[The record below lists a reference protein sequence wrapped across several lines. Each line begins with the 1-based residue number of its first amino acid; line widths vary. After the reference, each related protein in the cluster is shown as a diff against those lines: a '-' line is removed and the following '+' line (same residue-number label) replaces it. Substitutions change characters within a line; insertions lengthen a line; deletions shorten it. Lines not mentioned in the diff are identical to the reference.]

1 MSKWTEDIIETL
13 KTYSSPYVT
22 AERRPLSLT
31 DIRKRIILTRNP
43 KKNLRDITDGDK
55 PTYKMI
61 KSAMYALIDK
71 EMEMDEE
78 DRTIRYTTSEKGYKG
93 DYYYNGGIST
103 AELRFL
109 IDSVL
114 SSNLFSNAQAKDLS
128 YRIQKMAGIHQSSMT
143 SYIGSFGDAGRDK
156 GLATMVNLE
165 LIQSAID
172 QRRRISFVLNTFA
185 VEGNKVKLKPVEN
198 RGRIKKKVNPHYIK
212 MINGKYYLIGTYGDK
227 VDRQTKTYSHRID
240 LMSDIEVVEAEI
252 APSGRNL
259 SANESALSRSEYQLM
274 HPHMFSGPMSHFQ
287 LKVKPDEFT
296 QIVDWFGNNLMI
308 ISQQSD
314 QNPYITVVVTAA
326 KDAMRYWLLQYGES
340 VEAINLDEKFAA
352 EMKEAAE
359 RIYQKYGR

>member
-1 MSKWTEDIIETL
+1 M
-13 KTYSSPYVT
+13 
-22 AERRPLSLT
+22 
-31 DIRKRIILTRNP
+31 
-43 KKNLRDITDGDK
+43 
-55 PTYKMI
+55 
-61 KSAMYALIDK
+61 
-71 EMEMDEE
+71 
-78 DRTIRYTTSEKGYKG
+78 
-93 DYYYNGGIST
+93 
-103 AELRFL
+103 
-109 IDSVL
+109 
-114 SSNLFSNAQAKDLS
+114 
-128 YRIQKMAGIHQSSMT
+128 
-143 SYIGSFGDAGRDK
+143 
-156 GLATMVNLE
+156 
-165 LIQSAID
+165 
-172 QRRRISFVLNTFA
+172 
-185 VEGNKVKLKPVEN
+185 
-198 RGRIKKKVNPHYIK
+198 
-212 MINGKYYLIGTYGDK
+212 IGTYGDK